1 MDFAEYRTYDAMGLA
16 ELIRDGGVSPLEAF
30 YASLEGVERLDPTL
44 NAFVEV
50 WADRTLQD
58 VRTTEV
64 SGPLAGVPFALKDMV
79 EWEGAKMTLGSKLLD
94 GFVAE
99 QSHPLVERY
108 LDAGLSF
115 VGRTNMSE
123 LGLLPLTEPN
133 AWGITR
139 NPWNHE
145 RSPGGSSGGSA
156 AAVAAGIVPVAHA
169 ADGGGSIRIPASCC
183 GLFGLKPS
191 RGRTVESIT
200 EVPDGFVVHHC
211 VAKSVRDSALLL
223 DLTAGESP
231 GSRWRHPGDEGGF
244 LEAVEQPPEE
254 LCIGVMFGDFRGRS
268 LHDDCRQAV
277 EHTAALCED
286 LGHHVEEARP
296 DFDGQAFLHAF
307 SDLWSVGASF
317 FFRMVQ
323 KELDQL
329 GLPGPLVKVLK
340 KRGVLQMLTRLA
352 NRVGFPVVEPFT
364 MRLAEH
370 AEKMAPADLWMSW
383 HVLNEATA
391 SMSRFFERYDLLL
404 TSTLAEPP
412 WPHDH
417 YDLSGDT
424 IPEIEE
430 RLFSYAGLTPLA
442 NTSGLPAMSVPL
454 HVADG
459 LPIGTQFVAPH
470 ACERLLIRLAGQ
482 LERAQPWL
490 GKLHDIG
497 S

>member
-16 ELIRDGGVSPLEAF
+16 ELIRDGEVSALEAF
-30 YASLEGVERLDPTL
+30 YSALEGVERLDPEL

-50 WADRTLQD
+50 WADRTLQRL
-58 VRTTEV
+58 RTEQL

-94 GFVAE
+94 GYVAE
-99 QSHPLVERY
+99 ANHPLVDRY
-108 LDAGLSF
+108 LDAGLTF

-123 LGLLPLTEPN
+123 LGLLPLTEPD
-133 AWGITR
+133 AWGTTR
-139 NPWNHE
+139 NPWNPE

-156 AAVAAGIVPVAHA
+156 VAVAAGIVPVAHA

-200 EVPDGFVVHHC
+200 EVPDGFVAHHC
-211 VAKSVRDSALLL
+211 VSKSVRDSALLL
-223 DLTAGESP
+223 DLSGGESP
-231 GSRWRHPGDEGGF
+231 GSRWRHPGDQGAF
-244 LEAVEQPPEE
+244 LDAVDEPPDE
-254 LCIGVMFGDFRGRS
+254 LRIGVMFGDFRGRP
-268 LHDDCRQAV
+268 LHDDCQEAV
-277 EHTAALCED
+277 ENTASLCRE
-286 LGHHVEEARP
+286 LGHQVEEARP
-296 DFDGQAFLHAF
+296 DFDGQDFLHAF

-329 GLPGPLVKVLK
+329 EMLPGPLVKVLQ
-340 KRGVLQMLTRLA
+340 KRGVLQMISRIA

-364 MRLAEH
+364 MRLAEY
-370 AEKMAPADLWMSW
+370 AEQMAPADLWMSW

-391 SMSRFFERYDLLL
+391 SMSRFFEEYDLLL

-412 WPHDH
+412 WPHAH
-417 YDLSGDT
+417 YDLSGET
-424 IPEIEE
+424 IPQIEE

-442 NTSGLPAMSVPL
+442 NSSGLPAMSVPL

-459 LPIGTQFVAPH
+459 LPIGTQFVGPH
-470 ACERLLIRLAGQ
+470 AAERLLIRLAGQ
-482 LERAQPWL
+482 LERAQPWSDAYP
-490 GKLHDIG
+490 KIT
-497 S
+497 